1 MIRIW
6 LEDTRSLQCHVRAE
20 WSGSTSIAH
29 ASLTMRRGVVTDVD
43 LTWHHGEPPHDVVSA
58 VIECL
63 RADAP
68 HEVEAFVDYETFE
81 EMEKAYEA
89 RCGAKE
95 AA

>member
-1 MIRIW
+1 MTRIW
-6 LEDTRSLQCHVRAE
+6 LEDTRALQCHVRAE

-43 LTWHHGEPPHDVVSA
+43 LTWHHGEPPHDVVEA

-63 RADAP
+63 RADVP
-68 HEVEAFVDYETFE
+68 HEVKTFADYETFE
-81 EMEKAYEA
+81 EMTKEIEK
-89 RCGAKE
+89 RVGRS